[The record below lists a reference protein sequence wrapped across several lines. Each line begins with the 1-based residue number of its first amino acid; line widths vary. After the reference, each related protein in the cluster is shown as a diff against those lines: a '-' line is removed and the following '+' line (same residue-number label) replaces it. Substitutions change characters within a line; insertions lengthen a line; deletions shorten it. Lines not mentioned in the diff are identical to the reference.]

1 MKCLKGMLH
10 NKRKMWYSMALV
22 GNFETEIDEGN
33 TEMRITNTHEVGG
46 RITLCKIDI
55 LLKDRHREKDIA

>member
-1 MKCLKGMLH
+1 
-10 NKRKMWYSMALV
+10 MALV